1 MSDLDSGDDIFG
13 ETENTSNCDEEK
25 DSNCLN
31 NEEIDKTDGSHS
43 KSGKNGNSTKT
54 RKLVRNPQLKLDT
67 SRLCGERG
75 IKAAMADF
83 HLVKLRGK
91 GHEKSDLETIL
102 SKMEHWAHRLFPK
115 LPFDDC
121 VESVAKLGNTKHV
134 QVYMKKFRM
143 EESEIEA
150 TAEENLI
157 NTDVQFDNIMEQT
170 TKECSTVFPQPSQ
183 SVLQTTVTEDQQLR
197 MAENKK
203 KAEEKRKSK
212 LLQNSSLC
220 SDQCQNEK
228 SSSEVFTNSEQT
240 KDNRIAEMVE
250 DSSELLDVDMF
261 LENLPQQRHL
271 AKSVSSRGKY
281 ILDSL
286 SP

>member
-1 MSDLDSGDDIFG
+1 
-13 ETENTSNCDEEK
+13 
-25 DSNCLN
+25 
-31 NEEIDKTDGSHS
+31 
-43 KSGKNGNSTKT
+43 
-54 RKLVRNPQLKLDT
+54 
-67 SRLCGERG
+67 
-75 IKAAMADF
+75 
-83 HLVKLRGK
+83 
-91 GHEKSDLETIL
+91 
-102 SKMEHWAHRLFPK
+102 
-115 LPFDDC
+115 
-121 VESVAKLGNTKHV
+121 
-134 QVYMKKFRM
+134 MKKFRM

-261 LENLPQQRHL
+261 LENLPQ
-271 AKSVSSRGKY
+271 
-281 ILDSL
+281 
-286 SP
+286 